1 MVVVDLALLE
11 GVKLASLVLVDLA
24 LMVAVELPSLGVSWQ
39 R

>member
-11 GVKLASLVLVDLA
+11 GVKLASLVPVDLA